1 MVVGRREVCQ
11 LAKPRIYGKA
21 AIECFSMRLLGS
33 GTHGIAACRVQKS
46 VVLSIAAA
54 TVKILLVAAEH
65 VGGFSASE

>member
-1 MVVGRREVCQ
+1 
-11 LAKPRIYGKA
+11 
-21 AIECFSMRLLGS
+21 MRLLGS

-46 VVLSIAAA
+46 VILSIAAA